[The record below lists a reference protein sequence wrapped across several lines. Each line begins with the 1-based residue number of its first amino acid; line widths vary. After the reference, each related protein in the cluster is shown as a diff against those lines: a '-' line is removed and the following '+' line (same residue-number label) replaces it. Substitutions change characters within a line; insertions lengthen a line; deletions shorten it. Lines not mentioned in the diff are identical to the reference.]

1 MIIPAIRMPRA
12 IIGKDFFILMSVR
25 AAISA
30 PVQPPVPGRGMA
42 TNKSRPQLGR
52 DVRAACEA
60 LREPYR
66 SVAVEYFCE
75 DMPLSQIAERTGEPL
90 KTIQTRAYRAKK
102 MLRENL
108 KEVILQ

>member
-42 TNKSRPQLGR
+42 TNKSRPQSRQRLTFSLFRIERISSFLMIFEKTGLSRRNWNILRMKSRMNGIGR
-52 DVRAACEA
+52 
-60 LREPYR
+60 
-66 SVAVEYFCE
+66 
-75 DMPLSQIAERTGEPL
+75 
-90 KTIQTRAYRAKK
+90 
-102 MLRENL
+102 MLPR
-108 KEVILQ
+108 